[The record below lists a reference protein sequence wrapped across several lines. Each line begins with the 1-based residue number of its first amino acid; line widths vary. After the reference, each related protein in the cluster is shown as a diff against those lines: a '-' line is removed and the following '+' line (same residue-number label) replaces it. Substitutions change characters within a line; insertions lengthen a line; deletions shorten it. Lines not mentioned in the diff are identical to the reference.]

1 MYMFEVALWRCGSGV
16 VWVDVDGCGVAVG
29 VLMDIQHV
37 GWQWGADGHPTCG
50 VAGGVDGDSTFNPV
64 AVCV

>member
-1 MYMFEVALWRCGSGV
+1 M
-16 VWVDVDGCGVAVG
+16 DVDGCGVAVG